1 MVYPSSLNVSAVLLV
16 GFIIPVDLLQSDD
29 EYDVVEADMPPMLH
43 GVCQR
48 SVWWP
53 CVISIAWNR

>member
-29 EYDVVEADMPPMLH
+29 EYDVVEADMPPMLR